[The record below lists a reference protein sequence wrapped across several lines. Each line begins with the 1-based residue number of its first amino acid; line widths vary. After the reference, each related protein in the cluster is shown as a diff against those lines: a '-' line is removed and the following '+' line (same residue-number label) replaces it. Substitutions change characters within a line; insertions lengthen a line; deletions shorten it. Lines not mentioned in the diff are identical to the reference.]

1 VAEAL
6 RDWLPFVLNAV
17 DPWMSAADI
26 EAGAKWQGVVS
37 GKLQDSNFSII
48 CLTPENLNAPWVLF
62 EAGALSKHDQS
73 RVCTY
78 LFGLEY
84 QDVKPPLSQFQ
95 HSRSD
100 KDGTRKLVRDMNKH
114 LGDAAMPEER
124 LTVAFDMWWP
134 KLEESLA
141 SIPAPKLKP
150 PTQSGP
156 DKLADMV
163 AEILNAVREQS
174 RLLQQVAP
182 RVETSPVS
190 PAELSARIGN
200 VRTWVQFMTLLKR
213 RGHQVSRGIS
223 PLGLGHI
230 IIDDK
235 KTIPDADAWAMW
247 ITARDMSRD
256 AGDHAIMLEALV
268 DSYPLDS
275 ENPDSTPPPSDV

>member
-1 VAEAL
+1 MAEAL

-17 DPWMSAADI
+17 DPWMSAEDI

-95 HSRSD
+95 HSRSN

-114 LGDAAMPEER
+114 LGDAAVPEER

-141 SIPAPKLKP
+141 SIPAPKVKP

-156 DKLADMV
+156 DKLAGMV
-163 AEILNAVREQS
+163 AEILNTVREQS

-182 RVETSPVS
+182 RVETGSVS
-190 PAELSARIGN
+190 QAEPSAILRDTQ
-200 VRTWVQFMTLLKR
+200 TWVKFVTLLAP
-213 RGHQVSRGIS
+213 RGHRVSREVS
-223 PLGLGHI
+223 PLGLDLI

-235 KTIPDADAWAMW
+235 KTIPVA
-247 ITARDMSRD
+247 TAREMWRWVEKMGQQGRD
-256 AGDHAIMLEALV
+256 QAKMLEELV
-268 DSYPLDS
+268 NGYPIDS
-275 ENPDSTPPPSDV
+275 EKPDTTPPLSDV